1 MEVPQIV
8 LMIGGAAIL
17 VAFLALVVLFLS
29 RRRVDLI
36 EDSPAAKKPEW
47 MRSTPPPESVA
58 ARQRAGSEVGMYGEE
73 AGEHLASPFA
83 EQIEDTFRAELE
95 KDPSLARYQIDLGT
109 SPDGDLEIWVDG
121 ERYTEVNQLPDA
133 RLRTAFQKAV
143 QAWERR

>member
-17 VAFLALVVLFLS
+17 VAFLALVVFFLKS
-29 RRRVDLI
+29 RRVDLI
-36 EDSPAAKKPEW
+36 EDSPSAKPEW
-47 MRSTPPPESVA
+47 MRSTRPPETVA

-73 AGEHLASPFA
+73 AGERLASPFA
-83 EQIEDTFRAELE
+83 EQIEDIFRAELE